1 MRMTQLLSGKEYRDV
16 LVAYR
21 NGAPV
26 TLSDVAKISD
36 GVENARLAGWKNQTP
51 AVILN
56 IQRQPG
62 ANTIAVVR
70 SIENLLPQLQ
80 ANLPVSV
87 PIGQRQFGHQLR
99 M

>member
-1 MRMTQLLSGKEYRDV
+1 MEKHRTYQINANDQLLSGNEYRDV

-36 GVENARLAGWKNQTP
+36 GVENTRLAGWINQTP

-70 SIENLLPQLQ
+70 SIEDLLPQL
-80 ANLPVSV
+80 
-87 PIGQRQFGHQLR
+87 RQTCR
-99 M
+99 PR